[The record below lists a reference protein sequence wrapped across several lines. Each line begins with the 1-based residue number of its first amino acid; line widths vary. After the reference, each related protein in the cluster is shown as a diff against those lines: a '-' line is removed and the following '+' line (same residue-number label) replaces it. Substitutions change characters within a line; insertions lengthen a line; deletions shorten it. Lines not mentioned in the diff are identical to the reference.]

1 MKKII
6 FTKISSDCL
15 KFFLLTVFS
24 IATIIWVMQAV
35 NFLDFIVEDGH
46 GFFVYLN
53 YTLLSFPKIFS
64 KIFLFVFFFSICYVL
79 IKYENKNE
87 LVIFWNIGVHKLKFV
102 KYFIKF
108 SFLFVIINLILNSF
122 VVPKTQDLGRS
133 FIRSSNLDLYEGI
146 IKPKKFITATK
157 DLTIFVDNKTAKGE
171 LVNIFLK
178 ENSSNGNFQIIF
190 AKTGRFETR
199 GKRKILVLNNG
210 KTINNKNNTLSGFEF
225 SKSDF
230 NLSKFNSKTT
240 SSTKTQ
246 ENSTLQLFQCI
257 INLKQITLLNI
268 YNNNFIHFD
277 NCKIGN
283 LKNIFKEL
291 YKRLIIPFYNPLL
304 MVVALLLVLK
314 SKSNS
319 SFKLHKLKVFT
330 LGFVSIILS
339 EIASDF
345 VSLNIYKNIFITLL
359 PFMLF
364 FLIYIYFK
372 STLRQ
377 N

>member
-6 FTKISSDCL
+6 FNKISSDCL

-46 GFFVYLN
+46 GLFVYLN

-79 IKYENKNE
+79 IKYENNNE
-87 LVIFWNIGVHKLKFV
+87 LVIFWNIGIHKLRFI

-108 SFLFVIINLILNSF
+108 SLLFVIANLILNSF
-122 VVPKTQDLGRS
+122 IVPKTQDLGRS
-133 FIRSSNLDLYEGI
+133 FIRASNLDLYEGI

-157 DLTIFVDNKTAKGE
+157 DLTIFVDDKTAKGE
-171 LVNIFLK
+171 LINIFLK
-178 ENSSNGNFQIIF
+178 ENSSDGNFQIIF

-210 KTINNKNNTLSGFEF
+210 KTINNQNNTLSGFEF

-246 ENSTLQLFQCI
+246 ENSTLQLIQCI
-257 INLKQITLLNI
+257 VSLKQITLLNF
-268 YNNNFIHFD
+268 YNNKFIHFD
-277 NCKIGN
+277 NCKINN
-283 LKNIFKEL
+283 LENIFKQL
-291 YKRLIIPFYNPLL
+291 YKRLIIPFYNLLL
-304 MVVALLLVLK
+304 MLIALFLVLK
-314 SKSNS
+314 SKSNN
-319 SFKLHKLKVFT
+319 SFRSHKLKVFIF
-330 LGFVSIILS
+330 GFLSIIMS
-339 EIASDF
+339 EIALDF
-345 VSLNIYKNIFITLL
+345 VSLNIYKNIFIVFLPCILFLL
-359 PFMLF
+359 V
-364 FLIYIYFK
+364 YIYFK
-372 STLRQ
+372 SILRQ
-377 N
+377 T